1 MRIALLFYGHQ
12 RTGKFCRQTI
22 IDNLVRQLQTIG
34 DVFCFMHTWDE
45 IDAKT
50 RNWNGQQIKKGVTLS
65 DTFLEQLR
73 TTFKLRG
80 LLVEHQPVK
89 DEGVFYFKEGKP
101 LDVRGG
107 RCMLHSM
114 LSAYSLAQEFSKNV
128 LMDFDVAIVIRPD
141 LYLTEQFP
149 VGCIEDID
157 RFCICG
163 RPINDEINNLKSYI
177 GNDLIMMAKFDQMG
191 RVLNKTKE
199 NESQTI
205 VNGAVLQAPPEYQF
219 VQAAMDLGLCV
230 SPLPYRMDH
239 EYFILRQ
246 KWCTFP
252 KNVIRVKLSGKSI
265 YFQALAFISHNLLR
279 LTFFA
284 GKFGVSIQVGG
295 GFKRALDS

>member
-22 IDNLVRQLQTIG
+22 IDNLVRQLQKIG

-101 LDVRGG
+101 LDVRGV

-128 LMDFDVAIVIRPD
+128 LMDFDVETRFIPD
-141 LYLTEQFP
+141 
-149 VGCIEDID
+149 
-157 RFCICG
+157 
-163 RPINDEINNLKSYI
+163 
-177 GNDLIMMAKFDQMG
+177 
-191 RVLNKTKE
+191 
-199 NESQTI
+199 
-205 VNGAVLQAPPEYQF
+205 
-219 VQAAMDLGLCV
+219 
-230 SPLPYRMDH
+230 
-239 EYFILRQ
+239 
-246 KWCTFP
+246 
-252 KNVIRVKLSGKSI
+252 
-265 YFQALAFISHNLLR
+265 
-279 LTFFA
+279 
-284 GKFGVSIQVGG
+284 
-295 GFKRALDS
+295 

>member
-22 IDNLVRQLQTIG
+22 IDNLVRQLQKIG

-65 DTFLEQLR
+65 DTFLEL
-73 TTFKLRG
+73 
-80 LLVEHQPVK
+80 
-89 DEGVFYFKEGKP
+89 KEGKP
-101 LDVRGG
+101 LDVRGV

-191 RVLNKTKE
+191 KVLNKTKE